1 MATHVCPIC
10 KSTTVFPGH
19 FWSGEMSS
27 SWFIPKHTNGA
38 GVSLTVSFLA
48 CCSCG
53 HIWAGVDPAVLRSCM
68 LLHGSELIK
77 ERLQPVAHDPSYGL
91 LHCPE
96 AHEAAK
102 GVAEID
108 DLVLSGKTVEAIRRY
123 RELTHTKWGQAGEDI
138 RAWHNLKRA
147 RKLAMFGWHSKDEE
161 VDDKP
166 VPEHPM
172 RDRWIDG

>member
-19 FWSGEMSS
+19 FWSGDPLP

-38 GVSLTVSFLA
+38 GVSLTVSFLC

-53 HIWAGVDPAVLRSCM
+53 HIWASVDPTVLRSCM
-68 LLHGSELIK
+68 LLHGSELIR
-77 ERLQPVAHDPSYGL
+77 ERLQPFAVDPFYGL
-91 LHCPE
+91 PDCPE

-108 DLVLSGKTVEAIRRY
+108 ELVLSGKIVEAIRRY
-123 RELTHTKWGQAGEDI
+123 RELTHTKWGQAGEEI
-138 RAWHNLKRA
+138 RAWHNFKRA
-147 RKLAMFGWHSKDEE
+147 RKLAMFGWHSKDEVADE
-161 VDDKP
+161 KTVR
-166 VPEHPM
+166 EHPM